1 MSTTTTREANGSQNL
16 ASAPP
21 RESLNAESPWKRP
34 VTAALI
40 QGTLLVLVLF
50 YFRLAKAF
58 SLGLASGAF
67 DTLSLLLPELG
78 SALVLEGSLLGL
90 LLFAAGARKRLAW
103 WFLFY
108 STHLLAYLAIV
119 VEHTFFHFTGI
130 RLSLQLLSYAFDNLE
145 MLVSLIFFG
154 VDGRLISRLV
164 VGVLCVLLGA
174 LLAKRMQIGV
184 ALTEKK
190 PLFLGA
196 FAIAPAALG
205 FLLMALPQTE
215 QVRNSDL
222 RTSTLSQLFFR
233 LGDPEEA
240 IRRAAAFQVP
250 HEDLY
255 QAPVVATE
263 VPPQEDRPNIL
274 LLVLESTR
282 ADSVP
287 PLAPEEAWKNTPNLA
302 TLATQGLVFD
312 QSYGSVTHT
321 SKALVTILCG
331 MFPRF
336 DMPIHETLEG
346 NLPIPCLPKLLSQG
360 GYRTAFLQTALGKF
374 ENRPGLV
381 RNMGFQQAAFQET
394 LSSQGFDSTGYLG
407 MDEMAMVEPARQWIT
422 RGGPEPFFLTLLT
435 VSPHHPYQVPGVP
448 TEFVDASQE
457 HYWAA
462 LHHQDLFIG
471 RILEVLQQAEV
482 LDNTVVIALGDHG
495 EAFGEHWRRQ
505 HDIVPYEESAHV
517 PLILWAPSL
526 LGPPQRKGGLRHHLD
541 IVPTVLELTDTT
553 WRGQLP
559 GKSLLSSPGHDR
571 VLISCWFTD
580 TCLAVRQGNR
590 KLIYHYGLR
599 PTEVFD
605 LESDPREAI
614 NLAPTLPEEELHR
627 WEAESLALKLSFD
640 SFYQDLPLHSGPERW
655 WQQAP

>member
-1 MSTTTTREANGSQNL
+1 MSTTTTQEASGTVSSASSNSGESQDTQ
-16 ASAPP
+16 
-21 RESLNAESPWKRP
+21 SPWQRP

-40 QGTLLVLVLF
+40 QGTLLLLVLF
-50 YFRLAKAF
+50 YFRLAKGI
-58 SLGLASGAF
+58 SLGLASGASN
-67 DTLSLLLPELG
+67 TLALLLPELG
-78 SALVLEGSLLGL
+78 SVLVLEAGL
-90 LLFAAGARKRLAW
+90 LAAALLTPGGLKRKVW
-103 WFLFY
+103 WCLFY
-108 STHLLAYLAIV
+108 TAHLLAHLAIV

-130 RLSLQLLSYAFDNLE
+130 RLSLQLLNYAFDNLE

-154 VDGRLISRLV
+154 VDGRLVSRLV
-164 VGVLCVLLGA
+164 VGVLCVLLGI
-174 LLAKRMQIGV
+174 LLERKTQIGK
-184 ALTEKK
+184 ALTIRR

-196 FAIAPAALG
+196 GIVAPAVLG
-205 FLLMALPQTE
+205 LALMALPQPE

-233 LGDPEEA
+233 LGDPDEA
-240 IRRAAAFQVP
+240 LRRAAAFQIS
-250 HEDLY
+250 HEELY
-255 QAPVVATE
+255 QAPMVAAE
-263 VPPQEDRPNIL
+263 APPQGEGPNIL
-274 LLVLESTR
+274 LIILESTR

-287 PLAPEEAWKNTPNLA
+287 PSAPQETWASTPNLA
-302 TLATQGLVFD
+302 TLARQGLVFD
-312 QSYGSVTHT
+312 HSYGSVTHT

-331 MFPRF
+331 LFPRF

-346 NLPIPCLPKLLSQG
+346 NLPIPCLPKLLTQS

-435 VSPHHPYQVPGVP
+435 VSPHHPYQVPGIP
-448 TEFVDASQE
+448 TEQVDASWDD
-457 HYWAA
+457 YRSA
-462 LHHQDLFIG
+462 LRHQDLFIG
-471 RILEVLQQAEV
+471 KILEILQEAGAW
-482 LDNTVVIALGDHG
+482 DNTVVIALGDHG

-505 HDIVPYEESAHV
+505 HDIVPYEEAARV
-517 PLILWAPSL
+517 PLTLWAPSL

-541 IVPTVLELTDTT
+541 IMPTVLELSGTD
-553 WRGQLP
+553 WQGKLP

-571 VLISCWFTD
+571 VLVSCWFTD

-605 LESDPREAI
+605 LASDPGEVL
-614 NLAPTLPEEELHR
+614 NLAPNLPEEELRR

-640 SFYQDLPLHSGPERW
+640 SFYQGLPLHSGPERW